1 MRYFL
6 NTSAARPAVAGG
18 ITFEFEPVGL
28 RGGSWLGI
36 LALDE
41 PGASILAEARWP
53 NTDEITEKV
62 YQIQKKKLSANRPSS
77 LGSPQPNPPQHAVAI
92 ADRAGSLTSRAV
104 SDQNFN
110 PGAPPAGPLNPNSIS
125 GVSAVSL
132 MTTDNSPPAEPLLS
146 QAPKRRKF

>member
-18 ITFEFEPVGL
+18 MTFEFELVGL

-53 NTDEITEKV
+53 NTDEITEEV
-62 YQIQKKKLSANRPSS
+62 YLIQKKKLSANQPSSPAWPRPS
-77 LGSPQPNPPQHAVAI
+77 PHQPAVAI
-92 ADRAGSLTSRAV
+92 ADRAGSLTSPAV

-132 MTTDNSPPAEPLLS
+132 LTTDHSPPAEPLLS
-146 QAPKRRKF
+146 QPPKRRKF